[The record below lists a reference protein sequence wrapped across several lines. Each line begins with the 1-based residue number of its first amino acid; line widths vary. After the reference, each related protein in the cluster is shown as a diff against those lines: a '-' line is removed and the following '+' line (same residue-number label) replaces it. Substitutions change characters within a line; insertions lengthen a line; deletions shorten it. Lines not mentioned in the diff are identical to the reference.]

1 MPEFDNVEQKYKND
15 GYGIVSVGDS
25 TMSLPEEPWA
35 KAQCPQQYQL
45 YYVSIV

>member
-15 GYGIVSVGDS
+15 GYGIVSVRDS

-35 KAQCPQQYQL
+35 KAQWPNNTNCFMF
-45 YYVSIV
+45 S